1 MIPGSIRDAVANA
14 RKAEA
19 SNLRTPEYPE
29 FSISEFLEIY
39 PQFTTIVPDAVLNM
53 YLEQALQCIQRPR
66 WKAQWKSGLCLYI
79 AHWLTLWL
87 WSNSPKGS
95 PAAVVANNGMSH
107 GSISSKSVDGVNV
120 SYGQTAA
127 ASGLTGWGSYKD
139 TLFGQQ
145 FLTMARIIGHGG
157 QYVI

>member
-1 MIPGSIRDAVANA
+1 VIYTVKDAIANA
-14 RKAEA
+14 RKATA

-29 FSISEFLEIY
+29 FTVQDFLTLY
-39 PQFTTIVPDAVLNM
+39 PQFTSIVPVPVVEM
-53 YLEQALQCIQRPR
+53 YVEQAVKCIQRPR
-66 WKAQWKSGLCLYI
+66 WKAQWKSGMCLYI

-87 WSNSPKGS
+87 WANSPTGS

-107 GSISSKSVDGVNV
+107 GSISSKSVDGVSV
-120 SYGQTAA
+120 SYGQTSGAN
-127 ASGLTGWGSYKD
+127 GLTGWGSYKD

-145 FLTMARIIGHGG
+145 FLTMARIVGHGG